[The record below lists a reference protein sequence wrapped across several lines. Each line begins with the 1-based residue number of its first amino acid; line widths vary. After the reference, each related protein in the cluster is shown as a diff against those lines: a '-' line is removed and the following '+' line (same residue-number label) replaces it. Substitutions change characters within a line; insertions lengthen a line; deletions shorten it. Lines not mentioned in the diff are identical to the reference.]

1 MILKKYHKN
10 CHRNSPT
17 KFSVKRYNYL
27 TELISYSGNT
37 VVRKNRSI
45 LRSQFIVK
53 KCHDSFFM
61 QFLKIAGFPT
71 RSIAKYCNFF
81 FIASHAASGGHNPRN

>member
-1 MILKKYHKN
+1 MILKKYHKV

-61 QFLKIAGFPT
+61 QFLKIAGFPPDQLQ
-71 RSIAKYCNFF
+71 SSVIL